1 MVEVPSCFCGED
13 NIFPVLFQGVTQDLF
28 AVSVSIEVSRIE
40 EVASKLK
47 GSFNRSERDFVVCG
61 CVAVAVIVS
70 SSCSIRKFI
79 LADFETCLCEGAVS
93 HNGTLSKHY
102 PFQIRNLQDFSRG

>member
-28 AVSVSIEVSRIE
+28 AVSVSIDVSRIE

-47 GSFNRSERDFVVCG
+47 GSFNRRERDFVVCAS
-61 CVAVAVIVS
+61 VAVPVIVS
-70 SSCSIRKFI
+70 SYSPSPKSH
-79 LADFETCLCEGAVS
+79 LLDFETCLSKGPVFQY
-93 HNGTLSKHY
+93 GPLSQQY
-102 PFQIRNLQDFSRG
+102 PFPLMNYQNL

>member
-28 AVSVSIEVSRIE
+28 AVSVSIDVSRIE

-61 CVAVAVIVS
+61 SVAVPVIVS
-70 SSCSIRKFI
+70 SYSPRPKSH
-79 LADFETCLCEGAVS
+79 LTDFETCLSKGPVFGAWAIGGNNYGNS
-93 HNGTLSKHY
+93 Y
-102 PFQIRNLQDFSRG
+102 